1 MPAITVLRGF
11 KVSVSTLDAF
21 LVANKAR
28 ATDGDPVHYPHHIDQ
43 VFNLLFTKM
52 GNSGDNNNYRIII
65 PQRVGYSPADTAYIT
80 YSLFMVYAQR
90 ELRDSDLP
98 SEAPSAFESL
108 RREVLSFSNTPNDD
122 TDGQMGLYVVFT
134 EEENFKPEFIRQRNS
149 IVSAN
154 ATTNHLYSASNQA
167 LTFCVEGYQMRLL

>member
-11 KVSVSTLDAF
+11 EVSVSTLDAF

-28 ATDGDPVHYPHHIDQ
+28 ETDGDPVHYPHHLEQ
-43 VFNLLFTKM
+43 VSDLLFTKM
-52 GNSGDNNNYRIII
+52 GNSGDKNNYRIII

-80 YSLFMVYAQR
+80 YSWFMVYAQR

-98 SEAPSAFESL
+98 SEAPPAFESL
-108 RREVLSFSNTPNDD
+108 RREVLSFSKTPNDQ

-134 EEENFKPEFIRQRNS
+134 EEENYKPEFIRQQNS

-154 ATTNHLYSASNQA
+154 ATTYLVYSPFNQI
-167 LTFCVEGYQMRLL
+167 LTLRVEGHQMRLL